1 MRIPILTFGAIASI
15 LTINSVLATSSTV
28 TSKDYVDT
36 QDALKQNKIPAAG
49 TNASTPGDTVVT
61 YTSTAGTIGERGIY
75 DEDIYAEG
83 GEYNSS
89 DLVTAGVLD
98 SVVEEIYGSNQP
110 TISTSKLVCMDS
122 PDCTLWVVDNQTV
135 QGECR
140 TSGTCSSPVSCEE
153 ICCNGSYGQ
162 DNDGTYRCAIR
173 VRP

>member
-1 MRIPILTFGAIASI
+1 MKKYLLFGLIASV
-15 LTINSVLATSSTV
+15 LSINSVLATSSTV

-89 DLVTAGVLD
+89 DLVTVGVID
-98 SVVEEIYGSNQP
+98 SVIDEIYNQP

-135 QGECR
+135 KGECR
-140 TSGTCSSPVSCEE
+140 QSGTCSSPVSCEE
-153 ICCNGSYGQ
+153 ICCNGTYSQ
-162 DNDGTYRCAIR
+162 VNDGTYRCVVR
-173 VRP
+173 VGP

>member
-1 MRIPILTFGAIASI
+1 MKRTLLFTAIMSI
-15 LTINSVLATSSTV
+15 LTLNAYATSSTV
-28 TSKDYVDT
+28 TSRDYVDA
-36 QDALKQNKIPAAG
+36 QDALKQNTIPAAG

-98 SVVEEIYGSNQP
+98 SVVEEISNQP

-135 QGECR
+135 QGKCR
-140 TSGTCSSPVSCEE
+140 ISGTCSSPVSCEE
-153 ICCNGSYGQ
+153 ICCNGTYRQ
-162 DNDGTYRCAIR
+162 NNDGTYGCAIR
-173 VRP
+173 VGP